1 MDFFSQP
8 STVLLL
14 LLGIILIEYLIEQ
27 WLDWKNYN
35 TLGQKLPESI
45 SDLYTNDEFLKSVD
59 YNKTKS
65 RFSFW
70 SGIYALLLAF
80 AVLGSGILGGY
91 YHFLEQFISQESFRA
106 IIFFAG
112 LTLASDILN
121 FPFQYYHTFVIE
133 EKFGFN
139 KSSLRLFFS
148 DKVKG
153 YVLSFILGG
162 GMIWVLIE
170 LLLWLG
176 ASYWWYFWIIITLF
190 SIVMNMFYTSWI
202 MPLFNKLSPLQDGSL
217 KDKIMTYAQKVD
229 FPLQNIYVIDGS
241 KRSNKANAF
250 FSGMGKRKKIV
261 LYDTLINHHSEEELL
276 AILAH
281 EVGHYKKK
289 HIYISL
295 LVSVLQSGLMLY
307 FSSLVLFNEALSMAL
322 GAEKLSLAVN
332 LIAFALL
339 YSPISQ
345 LIGLLMNVLSRKHEF
360 EADAYAAETSNALDL
375 VTALKKLSSF
385 HLSHLTPHPWYVF
398 YHFSH
403 PPLVQRIGA
412 LEKFTQ
418 NHKELG

>member
-91 YHFLEQFISQESFRA
+91 YHFLEQFIYQESLRA

-176 ASYWWYFWIIITLF
+176 PSYWWYFWIIITLF

-202 MPLFNKLSPLQDGSL
+202 MPLFNKLSPLQEGSL

-261 LYDTLINHHSEEELL
+261 LYDTLINNHSEEELL

-418 NHKELG
+418 NHKEL

>member
-176 ASYWWYFWIIITLF
+176 PSYWWYFWIIITLF

-261 LYDTLINHHSEEELL
+261 LYDTLINNHSEEELL

-418 NHKELG
+418 NHKEL